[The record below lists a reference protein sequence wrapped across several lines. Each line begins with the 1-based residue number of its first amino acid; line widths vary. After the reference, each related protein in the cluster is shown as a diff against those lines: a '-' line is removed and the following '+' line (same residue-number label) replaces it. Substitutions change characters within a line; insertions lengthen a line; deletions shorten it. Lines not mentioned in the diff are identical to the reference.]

1 MNNSRVKSVVTKR
14 QINMFISR
22 LAPNTNDADVGE
34 CVINVMS
41 GKCGGVIITC
51 SRLQSKHAELYASYH
66 ITVSVNSS
74 DMKEAIALLNNA
86 DHWPEGL
93 IVRRYFKPRNG

>member
-1 MNNSRVKSVVTKR
+1 
-14 QINMFISR
+14 MFISR
-22 LAPNTNDADVGE
+22 LAPDTNDADVEE
-34 CVINVMS
+34 CVANVMS
-41 GKCGGVIITC
+41 DKCGGVITC
-51 SRLQSKHAELYASYH
+51 CRLQSKHAELYASYH

-93 IVRRYFKPRNG
+93 IVR